1 MEVADC
7 SASQKVNPLTVKLD
21 ILTLLSRQVTA
32 KLQYSICLFPYFSI
46 KGTEFGPLDYTSST
60 WNEKLKLTLNSWAWI
75 TFLSA
80 FGNMQRLLPSSS
92 PEVPPCWP
100 LSPVRLWQGYSP
112 CTGYYCCCFPPPHH
126 PLSLPLDSAAQ
137 ELPHSHGAEPRL
149 HLWQAQNT
157 YIIPRAGKVYSP
169 DHEHAD
175 FLFSYWFT
183 SPCPI
188 KKQTNL
194 YSLWLNMLFCTC
206 VITKFA
212 KVNAP
217 QLQLTLDL
225 QYVG

>member
-46 KGTEFGPLDYTSST
+46 KGMEFGPLDYTSST

-126 PLSLPLDSAAQ
+126 PLSLPLAM
-137 ELPHSHGAEPRL
+137 PRFSC
-149 HLWQAQNT
+149 
-157 YIIPRAGKVYSP
+157 PRA
-169 DHEHAD
+169 
-175 FLFSYWFT
+175 
-183 SPCPI
+183 
-188 KKQTNL
+188 
-194 YSLWLNMLFCTC
+194 
-206 VITKFA
+206 
-212 KVNAP
+212 AP
-217 QLQLTLDL
+217 QPWSWAKAPSLTGTEHIYHSKSRQSLQPRSWARRFFVLLL
-225 QYVG
+225 IHKSLPN